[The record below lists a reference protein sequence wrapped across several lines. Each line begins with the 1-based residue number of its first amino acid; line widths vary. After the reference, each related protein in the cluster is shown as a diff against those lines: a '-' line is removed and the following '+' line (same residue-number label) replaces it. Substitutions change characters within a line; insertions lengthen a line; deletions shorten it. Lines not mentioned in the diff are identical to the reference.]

1 MNRCRQH
8 QFEGMGLARKGERGR
23 LHPRPSG
30 NVRYCTGARSKD
42 ITNAPSRYYPLTTST
57 IRWYLKDGR
66 LSSVPEELKS
76 HFLAMAY
83 SMARTLPSC
92 PFSAVFFEYK
102 WRSQTYIAKVS
113 FESETLA
120 VDAKYQDVP
129 RLLPPKNIRLGC
141 SQTKNGTI
149 WLVYRV
155 K

>member
-1 MNRCRQH
+1 MSQTWWKREVLHGRKVQGYH
-8 QFEGMGLARKGERGR
+8 QR
-23 LHPRPSG
+23 
-30 NVRYCTGARSKD
+30 T
-42 ITNAPSRYYPLTTST
+42 LTVLSANDDST
-57 IRWYLKDGR
+57 IRWYLKGGR

-102 WRSQTYIAKVS
+102 WRSQTYTTKAS
-113 FESETLA
+113 FKSEA
-120 VDAKYQDVP
+120 VAADVKYQDVP
-129 RLLPPKNIRLGC
+129 RLSPTKNIRLGC

-149 WLVYRV
+149 RLVYRV